1 MIFNTSWFL
10 VFFPIVYVL
19 FLLLP
24 GTRLRFAFLLLASA
38 VFHWHFAGPAG
49 VAPIIVIAICTF
61 AIGLALAKTPQ
72 ASWRRRLLLAIGVA
86 IPVAALVAYKYRV
99 LLLGTV
105 GLGSTG
111 PAQVRPGLGA
121 AGVALP
127 LAISFFTFEFV
138 HYLTDVA
145 KGSAPIRSPFRFAF
159 FSIFFPSIVS
169 GPIKRYQPF
178 LAQAEPGIRRP
189 RAGQALQGAA
199 QVLVGFFKKLV
210 IADNAALAIE
220 LLDARPASGVTRGS
234 VVLLMVL
241 LSVRILFDFS
251 GYSDIAIGLARML
264 GLELPANFRYPYIA
278 RNIAEFWQRWHIS
291 LSRWIRDYIYI
302 PLGGGRRGLLA
313 KTANLSVAMFLCGLW
328 HGAAW
333 HFGLWGLY
341 HGFGLAAHS
350 LWERSVLGRRLAGAG
365 AGRRHAGFQVAR
377 WAGIAMTDA
386 FVAFGWL
393 LFFYPVERVAALTR
407 TLWGS

>member
-1 MIFNTSWFL
+1 
-10 VFFPIVYVL
+10 VY
-19 FLLLP
+19 
-24 GTRLRFAFLLLASA
+24 
-38 VFHWHFAGPAG
+38 
-49 VAPIIVIAICTF
+49 
-61 AIGLALAKTPQ
+61 
-72 ASWRRRLLLAIGVA
+72 
-86 IPVAALVAYKYRV
+86 YKYRV

-105 GLGSTG
+105 GLGG

-121 AGVALP
+121 AGVSLP

-189 RAGQALQGAA
+189 QASLALRGAA

-210 IADNAALAIE
+210 VADNAALAIE
-220 LLDARPASGVTRGS
+220 LLDARPAHDRGS
-234 VVLLMVL
+234 VVLLMFL

-264 GLELPANFRYPYIA
+264 GLQLPANFRYPYIA
-278 RNIAEFWQRWHIS
+278 RNISEFWQRWHIS
-291 LSRWIRDYIYI
+291 LSSWIRDYIYI

-341 HGFGLAAHS
+341 HGFGLAVHS
-350 LWERSVLGRRLAGAG
+350 LWERSGAGRRLAGVPAT
-365 AGRRHAGFQVAR
+365 R
-377 WAGIAMTDA
+377 WAGIALTDA

-393 LFFYPVERVAALTR
+393 LFFYPVERVAVYLRA
-407 TLWGS
+407 LWGT

>member
-10 VFFPIVYVL
+10 VFFPVVYVL

-24 GTRLRFAFLLLASA
+24 GARLRFAFLLLASA
-38 VFHWHFAGPAG
+38 VFHWHYAGPAG
-49 VAPIIVIAICTF
+49 VAPIVVIAVCTF
-61 AIGLALAKTPQ
+61 GIGLALARLPPG
-72 ASWRRRLLLAIGVA
+72 SPRRKILLAAGVA
-86 IPVAALVAYKYRV
+86 IPVLALVYYKYRV

-105 GLGSTG
+105 GLGG

-189 RAGQALQGAA
+189 HAGLALRGIA

-220 LLDARPASGVTRGS
+220 LLDARPAHDRGS
-234 VVLLMVL
+234 VVLLMFL

-264 GLELPANFRYPYIA
+264 GLQLPANFRYPYIA
-278 RNIAEFWQRWHIS
+278 RNISEFWQRWHIS
-291 LSRWIRDYIYI
+291 LSSWIRDYVYI
-302 PLGGGRRGLLA
+302 PLGGGRGGPLR

-341 HGFGLAAHS
+341 HGIGLAVHS
-350 LWERSVLGRRLAGAG
+350 LWERSGAGRRLAGVG
-365 AGRRHAGFQVAR
+365 ATR
-377 WAGIAMTDA
+377 WAGVALTDA

-393 LFFYPVERVAALTR
+393 LFFYPVERVAAYLR
-407 TLWGS
+407 ALWGT

>member
-24 GTRLRFAFLLLASA
+24 GAGLRFAFLLLASA
-38 VFHWHFAGPAG
+38 VFHWHYAGPAG
-49 VAPIIVIAICTF
+49 VAPIIVIALCTF
-61 AIGLALAKTPQ
+61 GIGRALARTPEGS
-72 ASWRRRLLLAIGVA
+72 ARRKWLLAAGVA
-86 IPVAALVAYKYRV
+86 IPVAALIGYKYRV

-111 PAQVRPGLGA
+111 PAPVRPGLGA

-178 LAQAEPGIRRP
+178 LAQAQPGIRRP
-189 RAGQALQGAA
+189 RAALALQGGA

-220 LLDARPASGVTRGS
+220 LLDARPGATRGS
-234 VVLLMVL
+234 VALLMVL

-302 PLGGGRRGLLA
+302 PLGGGRRGLLL
-313 KTANLSVAMFLCGLW
+313 KTVNLSIAMFLCGLW

-341 HGFGLAAHS
+341 HGFGLAAHG
-350 LWERSVLGRRLAGAG
+350 LWERSSLSRRLAGA
-365 AGRRHAGFQVAR
+365 RFAR
-377 WAGIAMTDA
+377 WAGIALTDA

-407 TLWGS
+407 ALWGS

>member
-38 VFHWHFAGPAG
+38 VFHWHYAGPAG
-49 VAPIIVIAICTF
+49 VAPIIVIALCTF
-61 AIGLALAKTPQ
+61 AIGLALPKTPQ
-72 ASWRRRLLLAIGVA
+72 ASRPRKLLLALGVA

-105 GLGSTG
+105 GLGG
-111 PAQVRPGLGA
+111 PVRVRPGLGA

-178 LAQAEPGIRRP
+178 LAQAQPGIFRP
-189 RAGQALQGAA
+189 RAGPALRGAA

-220 LLDARPASGVTRGS
+220 LLDARPSATRGS

-278 RNIAEFWQRWHIS
+278 RSIAEFWQRWHIS

-302 PLGGGRRGLLA
+302 PLGGGRRGLLV
-313 KTANLSVAMFLCGLW
+313 KTANLSIAMFLCGLW

-341 HGFGLAAHS
+341 HGLGLAVHS
-350 LWERSVLGRRLAGAG
+350 LWERSALGRRLAGAQ
-365 AGRRHAGFQVAR
+365 AAR
-377 WAGIAMTDA
+377 WAGIALTDA

-407 TLWGS
+407 ALWGS